1 MRLPHGCPMQSCWW
15 VIVPALLACGSRPD
29 DERSTAAVASA
40 TLEEPADSLISTTPK
55 GVEIW
60 FTIARE
66 ARGAGGKQCVE
77 RGLEIRHGETRVKVP
92 LLYTGATP
100 MLINDSTM
108 RAVLWTHCEPGDSYL
123 VDLRSGRPVRERGE
137 RGS

>member
-1 MRLPHGCPMQSCWW
+1 MRLPPWCPKQTRWW
-15 VIVPALLACGSRPD
+15 VIVPGLLACGSRPD
-29 DERSTAAVASA
+29 ERSTAAASSA
-40 TLEEPADSLISTTPK
+40 TLEEPADSLIGTTPK

-66 ARGAGGKQCVE
+66 ARGADGKQCVE
-77 RGLEIRHGETRVKVP
+77 RGVEIRHGETRVKVP
-92 LLYTGATP
+92 LLYTGAVP
-100 MLINDSTM
+100 ILINDTTM